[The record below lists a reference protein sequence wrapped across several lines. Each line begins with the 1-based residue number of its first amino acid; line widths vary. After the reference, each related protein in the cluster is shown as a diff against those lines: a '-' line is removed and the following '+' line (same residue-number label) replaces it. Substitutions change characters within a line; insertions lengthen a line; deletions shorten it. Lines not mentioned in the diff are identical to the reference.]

1 MPAPTLRT
9 LAKSLGLSRTTV
21 SEALRGSSCVKPA
34 TAERIRLAAKAAGY
48 QPNPLAGAV
57 MSELRRSRGNAFRG
71 VLAAVAL
78 TESDRPLHAGP
89 FFRELLRGATE
100 RATALGFKIELF
112 TAGGDTGVSLSRLN
126 QILQSRGIQGL
137 ILMPVWGDPDFTAL
151 DWDRYAGVYADY
163 MIERPA
169 LHSICPDHHR
179 SITGALQQVTAR
191 GYRRPGMFVQRHHDE
206 RLQYRW
212 QAAFLAFQQNSPDCG
227 QVPLLIS
234 DDINEK
240 SFTAWFKKYQPDIV
254 LGHNTQAI
262 EWMKACGANIPK
274 THGFVSLNVIHA
286 HMPCAGLD
294 QQPAHIGLRAAEI
307 LVAKLHRNERG
318 APQPASLTTIP
329 ARWIDGPTVREKV
342 NGHTDTRQRAEPA
355 LA

>member
-34 TAERIRLAAKAAGY
+34 TAERIKLAAKAAGY

-78 TESDRPLHAGP
+78 TESDRPVHAGP

-112 TAGGDTGVSLSRLN
+112 TAGGDTGVSLHRLN

-137 ILMPVWGDPDFTAL
+137 ILMPVWHDPDFSAL

-179 SITGALQQVTAR
+179 SLTTALQQVMAR

-212 QAAFLAFQQNSPDCG
+212 QAAFLAFQQNNPDCG
-227 QVPLLIS
+227 QIPLLIP
-234 DDINEK
+234 DDINQANF
-240 SFTAWFKKYQPDIV
+240 SAWFKKYQPDVV
-254 LGHNTQAI
+254 LGHQAQAI
-262 EWMKACGANIPK
+262 EWMTACGAFVPK
-274 THGFVSLNVIHA
+274 THGFVSLNLLNSTT
-286 HMPCAGLD
+286 PCAGLD

-307 LVAKLHRNERG
+307 LIAKLHRNERG
-318 APQPASLTTIP
+318 APQPSSLTTIT
-329 ARWIDGPTVREKV
+329 ARWVDGPTVREKV
-342 NGHTDTRQRAEPA
+342 TARPTRQPAESA